1 MNNQEKYDIAFRMTV
16 RASTGL
22 SFVKDYLTGSS
33 STDPAYLRS
42 LYILLSYST
51 ELILKSRVV
60 MMGNFLNKNE
70 VNNALRDLLHNIEKI
85 GKEIGNV
92 ELLKLGINA
101 ITKNGDRYI
110 LTTTDNNEIYIED
123 FADIRYDFI
132 EGKIRTVDNQEH
144 ERIMEYVEQLFS
156 ILQKAKKENE
166 EDKIRQ

>member
-1 MNNQEKYDIAFRMTV
+1 
-16 RASTGL
+16 
-22 SFVKDYLTGSS
+22 
-33 STDPAYLRS
+33 
-42 LYILLSYST
+42 
-51 ELILKSRVV
+51 

-70 VNNALRDLLHNIEKI
+70 INNALRDLLHNIEKI

-92 ELLKLGINA
+92 DLLKLGINA

-110 LTTTDNNEIYIED
+110 LTTTDNNKIYIED

-144 ERIMEYVEQLFS
+144 ERIMGYVEQLFS

-166 EDKIRQ
+166 EDKIR

>member
-1 MNNQEKYDIAFRMTV
+1 MNNQEKYDIAFRITS
-16 RASTGL
+16 RAFTGL
-22 SFVKDYLTGSS
+22 SFVEDYLTGSL

-85 GKEIGNV
+85 GEKIGNV
-92 ELLKLGINA
+92 ELQKLGINA
-101 ITKNGDRYI
+101 ITKNRDGYI
-110 LTTTDNNEIYIED
+110 LTTTDNNGIYIED

-144 ERIMEYVEQLFS
+144 TRIMGYVEQLFS

-166 EDKIRQ
+166 EDKIR

>member
-16 RASTGL
+16 RAFAGL
-22 SFVKDYLTGSS
+22 SFVEDYLTGSP

-42 LYILLSYST
+42 LYILLSYSA

-60 MMGNFLNKNE
+60 MMGNFLNKNKID
-70 VNNALRDLLHNIEKI
+70 NALRDLLHNIEKI

-110 LTTTDNNEIYIED
+110 LTTTDNNKIYIED

-144 ERIMEYVEQLFS
+144 ERIMGYVEQLFS

-166 EDKIRQ
+166 EDKIR